1 MQQELQKKII
11 TECPWLYKHFRN
23 NPQAEIECTDDLFEF
38 IFEVSRKIEDFN
50 RRFPARKVRA
60 LKVAMEYGELVFL
73 TNKQVFTVKKLIVS
87 TASQIKSYRRDLKK
101 TLLKRAKA
109 IQTTALF
116 ESRLL
121 PDWKYLMPDDTDTLR
136 KILEYAAKCAVVPQD
151 HVIIET
157 WSRRFLNKD
166 GQNNFFDEMK

>member
-1 MQQELQKKII
+1 MKQELQKKLIA
-11 TECPWLYKHFRN
+11 ECPWLYKHFRN
-23 NPQAEIECTDDLFEF
+23 NPQTQIDLPDDLFEF
-38 IFEVSRKIEDFN
+38 VFELSRKIEDFN

-60 LKVAMEYGELVFL
+60 MKVAMEYGELVFL
-73 TNKQVFTVKKLIVS
+73 TNKQVFTVKKLIAS

-136 KILEYAAKCAVVPQD
+136 QIIGYAAKCAVVPQD
-151 HVIIET
+151 YALIEA
-157 WSRRFLNKD
+157 WSKRFLNCEL
-166 GQNNFFDEMK
+166 QENLFDKVK